1 MLGGLADLFA
11 ATNDTSLLEAGTHIA
26 DAVMARLVVNV
37 TTSSNVTV
45 SILSEPQTISA
56 QDGDLFKGIFMRNLG
71 RFADAFPVGDGRRI
85 RFRAFIA
92 QNVRYIQA
100 HASTPNHLYGGLWQG
115 PVDAK
120 AAPCKQPG
128 HVACGNATGAVPQ
141 ISALLLLAA

>member
-37 TTSSNVTV
+37 TTSTNVTV

-100 HASTPNHLYGGLWQG
+100 HASTPGHLYGGLWQG

-120 AAPCKQPG
+120 AAPCTQPG